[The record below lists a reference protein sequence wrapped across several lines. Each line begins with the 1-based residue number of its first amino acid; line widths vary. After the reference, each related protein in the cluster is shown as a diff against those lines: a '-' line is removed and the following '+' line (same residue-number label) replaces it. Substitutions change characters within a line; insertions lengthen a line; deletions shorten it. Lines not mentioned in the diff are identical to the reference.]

1 MQIQTRHIKSRS
13 STMPHTKGDMVCI
26 LRLFELDVELLLNIS
41 VHLYDYNKYYL
52 YMCQNYGQYDLRY
65 ISHVSV

>member
-1 MQIQTRHIKSRS
+1 
-13 STMPHTKGDMVCI
+13 MPHTKGDMVCI